1 MADPLPQSDTD
12 DASARRAQRIRDAR
26 VRIYYGATPGQFVA
40 LIVAGFLA
48 FMLWGVVSPTV
59 LTSWIAAQLVV
70 WVLRT
75 LLYVAYRRTTDPS
88 HPRWSKLAAFGA
100 ATSGTVWGAGGF
112 LMFSPGSFEYQLL
125 VLVVF
130 VWMGI
135 SAVVALSAHL
145 PAFFGYLPAALLPLA
160 VRFLVEGGRVHVV
173 LGVLLA
179 IFVVTLSFYGRQNN
193 RSLTE
198 TLKLRFENVDL
209 VERLARKS
217 EEAERANIG
226 KSKFLAAASHD
237 LRQPLQALSL
247 FTSVLSDQATEPK
260 MRTVVEKIGES
271 VRALQQMFDVL
282 LDVSR
287 LDAGVMQPAVRN
299 FRLGDLCLRLASD
312 YAPEAEAKGL
322 QFSCNVSDAVARS
335 DPQLLEQILRN
346 LVANAVRYTE
356 RGAVRVDWKDRGSE
370 IEIRVSD
377 TGIGIPA
384 DQQRAIFEEFHQL
397 GNPERDRTKGLG
409 MGLAIVDRVAKLLG
423 HDVHVESTPGKGS
436 CFSVVVPRGD
446 AAAVAIES
454 AVPAAV
460 PGDLTGLRVVVIDD
474 DGGARTAMTS
484 LLEHWGCKVI
494 GAGSQAE
501 ALTALPSSGGE
512 LNAIIADYRLRDGRD
527 GVEAIAA
534 VRGKFGADIPALIVT
549 GDIAPD
555 RLREVK
561 ASGHQ
566 VAHKPVL
573 PVTLRAFLANARA
586 RVQV

>member
-1 MADPLPQSDTD
+1 MVDSVSAAAVAGEAAQRTD
-12 DASARRAQRIRDAR
+12 RIRDAR
-26 VRIYYGATPGQFVA
+26 LRIYYGATPGQFVA
-40 LIVAGFLA
+40 LIVAGFLV
-48 FMLWGVVSPTV
+48 FMLWGVAAPVV
-59 LTSWIAAQLVV
+59 LLSWMGAQLLL
-70 WVLRT
+70 WSARLA
-75 LLYVAYRRTTDPS
+75 LYVAYRRTDDS
-88 HPRWSKLAAFGA
+88 FRPRWSRLATLGA
-100 ATSGTVWGAGGF
+100 TVSGTLWGIGAV
-112 LMFSPGSFEYQLL
+112 LMYPPNAFEYQLL
-125 VLVVF
+125 LLVVF
-130 VWMGI
+130 VWMGM
-135 SAVVALSAHL
+135 SAVVALGPHL
-145 PAFFGYLPAALLPLA
+145 PAFFGYLFAALLPLA
-160 VRFLVEGGRVHVV
+160 GTFLWQGDRIHVV
-173 LGVLLA
+173 LGVLLT
-179 IFVVTLSFYGRQNN
+179 IFVVTLTFYGRQTH

-198 TLKLRFENVDL
+198 TLTLRFENVDL
-209 VERLARKS
+209 VEKLARKS

-287 LDAGVMQPAVRN
+287 LDAGVMQPAVRS
-299 FRLGDLCLRLASD
+299 FCLRDLCSRLASD
-312 YAPEAEAKGL
+312 YAPEAEVKGL

-356 RGAVRVDWKDRGSE
+356 HGAVRVDWKDLGSE

-423 HDVHVESTPGKGS
+423 HDVHVESTPGEGS

-446 AAAVAIES
+446 AAAVSIES
-454 AVPAAV
+454 DAPTAV
-460 PGDLTGLRVVVIDD
+460 PGDLTGLHVVVIDD

-484 LLEHWGCKVI
+484 LLEHWGCQVI

-501 ALTALPSSGGE
+501 ALATLPSSGGE

-527 GVEAIAA
+527 GAEAIAA
-534 VRGKFGADIPALIVT
+534 VRSKFGADVPALIVT

-566 VAHKPVL
+566 VAHKPVA